1 MTSFEAYKLYLAI
14 KLHFTTDNYD
24 YFKYN
29 AKVNSSLNSFL
40 KRNDRFFF
48 HKLAT
53 KYNNDEL
60 IYYFVSNF
68 ASGSKKWIGDLVR
81 TNGELVYRE
90 WKKYNESFTYNFRS
104 DCNIINSNLDRNNI
118 SFNAMFNVSN
128 GQHPKLLRLYL
139 SKKLGAET
147 MVAFDKI
154 LSFIKNWDKEIKET
168 IVWPDISKKLK
179 KYKPFVRFNVTKCK
193 FIMKE
198 VFTNQNA

>member
-1 MTSFEAYKLYLAI
+1 MKYFPVDIVYTWVDGSDEQWIAKKNNLL
-14 KLHFTTDNYD
+14 NQYD
-24 YFKYN
+24 DFHR
-29 AKVNSSLNSFL
+29 SSDVSGR
-40 KRNDRFFF
+40 KRFR
-48 HKLAT
+48 
-53 KYNNDEL
+53 NNDEL

-68 ASGSKKWIGDLVR
+68 ASGSKKWIGDLIR

-139 SKKLGAET
+139 SKRLGTET
-147 MVAFDKI
+147 MVALDKI
-154 LSFIKNWDKEIKET
+154 LSFVKNWDKEIKET